1 MSVWTWTGIL
11 DEDWGLL
18 LAVGVELLLLGMV
31 V

>member
-1 MSVWTWTGIL
+1 MSVWTRTGTL

-18 LAVGVELLLLGMV
+18 LDVGVELLPLGMV